1 MSATDTTNAAAG
13 TESVSGSGAAASDA
27 AAGPAGL
34 AGPAGG
40 RGGHDW
46 HDAGY
51 VRRWVEENESRADS
65 RRPQFDLL
73 ADHIPHPAD
82 AALRILD
89 VGAGWGPVTRHLLER
104 FPNASAT
111 LLDYSDEMYGEAK
124 PRLAAFGERV
134 RYVLGDLSAP
144 GAFRAALAAAGG
156 RFDAI
161 VSSSCIHNVRPTER
175 IPALYREVREATAP
189 GGCFLNLDMV
199 GTASPLI
206 QAATRRV
213 QIERRR
219 RQRHAE
225 TGNLPSYAEIE
236 AELAA
241 QREGRREQH
250 QHQHNPADA
259 SGGATPGAE
268 PNARTSGG
276 SARTLL
282 DHLTWLRDAGFNG
295 VECFWRQDNR
305 ALIGG
310 YVAT

>member
-1 MSATDTTNAAAG
+1 MSATDITDTTNAAAG
-13 TESVSGSGAAASDA
+13 VESVSGAAGSNA
-27 AAGPAGL
+27 AAGL
-34 AGPAGG
+34 AGG

-51 VRRWVEENESRADS
+51 VRRWVEENEARADA

-134 RYVLGDLSAP
+134 RFVLGDLGAP
-144 GAFRAALAAAGG
+144 DAFRAALAAASG

-175 IPALYREVREATAP
+175 IPALYREAREATAP

-219 RQRHAE
+219 RQRYAE
-225 TGNLPSYAEIE
+225 TGSLPSYAELE

-250 QHQHNPADA
+250 QHNPADA
-259 SGGATPGAE
+259 SGAPGAGAE

-282 DHLTWLRDAGFNG
+282 DHLTWLRDAGFDG

-310 YVAT
+310 YVGT